1 MSSGSRVRPFL
12 KLPEVVPPQ
21 VSIGPLETKQR
32 LPVYAGL
39 AGVIGGVAVATAYGL
54 HPPES
59 SLSGFLPLAAVNIGA
74 ALFGAGLA
82 WTGWILVGQARRM
95 S

>member
-1 MSSGSRVRPFL
+1 M
-12 KLPEVVPPQ
+12 
-21 VSIGPLETKQR
+21 
-32 LPVYAGL
+32 
-39 AGVIGGVAVATAYGL
+39 IGGVAVVTAYGL

-59 SLSGFLPLAAVNIGA
+59 SLSGFLPLAAVKIGA
-74 ALFGAGLA
+74 ALFGAGVA